1 MKNITCI
8 SILLLFLITNSACL
22 AQTED
27 LIDISG
33 TWKAIGWKIL
43 INTYESDI
51 ELAERV
57 TEEHKC
63 LKSIFIIDKLG
74 IHNNG
79 SCGFLGCNE
88 DFSHK
93 VHYSERRIILDNE
106 YTMNSGGF
114 EISDTNIVG
123 ANFVRLLDD
132 KYQSKFLKVIDTK
145 CECDYGSFTIK
156 ICLLSKTRIALFCGA
171 AIIVLQ
177 KQ

>member
-27 LIDISG
+27 LIVFWYTG
-33 TWKAIGWKIL
+33 KQLAGKIL

-79 SCGFLGCNE
+79 SCSFLGYE
-88 DFSHK
+88 DF
-93 VHYSERRIILDNE
+93 RIKCI
-106 YTMNSGGF
+106 TP
-114 EISDTNIVG
+114 EII
-123 ANFVRLLDD
+123 R
-132 KYQSKFLKVIDTK
+132 
-145 CECDYGSFTIK
+145 
-156 ICLLSKTRIALFCGA
+156 
-171 AIIVLQ
+171 
-177 KQ
+177 